1 MKKLLGIVVLGLL
14 LSGNGYAEIITFS
27 KCAHERHDF
36 KFQSNIYKKSMRI
49 IDTDKKIISSTTIF
63 TDEHF
68 KKIFER
74 NSEERQYYF
83 GETKID
89 TFNEY
94 IVKTKRETKINN
106 IVDIAEHIYD
116 LEEKKIQI
124 TSSLYRD
131 GNHQYTEISF
141 IQCQ

>member
-1 MKKLLGIVVLGLL
+1 MKKLILIFLFSVTICKSVY
-14 LSGNGYAEIITFS
+14 SEIITFS

>member
-1 MKKLLGIVVLGLL
+1 MKKLLGILVLGLL
-14 LSGNGYAEIITFS
+14 LGGNVYAEIITFS

-49 IDTDKKIISSTTIF
+49 IDTDKKIISFTTIF

-83 GETKID
+83 EETKIHS
-89 TFNEY
+89 FNEH
-94 IVKTKRETKINN
+94 IVKTKREIEINN
-106 IVDIAEHIYD
+106 MIDSNESIYD
-116 LEEKKIQI
+116 LKKKKIQL
-124 TSSLYRD
+124 TNSFYRD
-131 GNHQYTEISF
+131 GNHEYTEISF